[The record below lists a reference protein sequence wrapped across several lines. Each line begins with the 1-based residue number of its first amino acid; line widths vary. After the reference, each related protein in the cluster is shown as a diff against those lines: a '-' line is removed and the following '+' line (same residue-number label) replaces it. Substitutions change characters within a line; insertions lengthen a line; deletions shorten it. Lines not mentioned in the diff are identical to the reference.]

1 MRKMFVKNIIV
12 ITLVQASL
20 ETQGRSVES
29 RKTTAKVF
37 KNGREC
43 RRDATLNEP
52 VSRLIGIIVC
62 DLAQKIIWCPT
73 RSQYLSRCFRD
84 FLIRGRLTAN

>member
-29 RKTTAKVF
+29 GKTASKVF
-37 KNGREC
+37 KNGRDY
-43 RRDATLNEP
+43 RWDATLDEP

-62 DLAQKIIWCPT
+62 DLAQKII
-73 RSQYLSRCFRD
+73 
-84 FLIRGRLTAN
+84 